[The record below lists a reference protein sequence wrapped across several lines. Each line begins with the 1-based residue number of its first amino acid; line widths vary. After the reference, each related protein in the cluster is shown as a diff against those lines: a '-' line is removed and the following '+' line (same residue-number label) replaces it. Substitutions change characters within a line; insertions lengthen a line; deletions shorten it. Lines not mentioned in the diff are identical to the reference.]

1 MADICMCSDKGCP
14 KYGVCYRAQAT
25 ANPYRQSYFMWN
37 EESAEEHALGICEHF
52 WPVEKVE
59 QTMEYL
65 LDGLL
70 LYGTSAV
77 VGYVS
82 GIVLANLLW
91 WLKYEE

>member
-1 MADICMCSDKGCP
+1 MCSDKGCP

-59 QTMEYL
+59 
-65 LDGLL
+65 
-70 LYGTSAV
+70 
-77 VGYVS
+77 
-82 GIVLANLLW
+82 
-91 WLKYEE
+91 